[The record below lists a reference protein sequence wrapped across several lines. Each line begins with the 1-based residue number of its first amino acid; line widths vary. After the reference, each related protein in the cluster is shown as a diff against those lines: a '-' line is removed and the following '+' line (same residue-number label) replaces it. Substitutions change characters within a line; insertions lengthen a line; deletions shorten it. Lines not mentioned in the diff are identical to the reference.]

1 MGGAAV
7 VSWVKGPEVRDEATG
22 ERDMCVGPEPI
33 EANVELL
40 RLELGYAIFI
50 LAGEAVAAFKLM

>member
-1 MGGAAV
+1 M
-7 VSWVKGPEVRDEATG
+7 RDEATG

-40 RLELGYAIFI
+40 RLELGYAMFI
-50 LAGEAVAAFKLM
+50 LAGEAVAAFRLM